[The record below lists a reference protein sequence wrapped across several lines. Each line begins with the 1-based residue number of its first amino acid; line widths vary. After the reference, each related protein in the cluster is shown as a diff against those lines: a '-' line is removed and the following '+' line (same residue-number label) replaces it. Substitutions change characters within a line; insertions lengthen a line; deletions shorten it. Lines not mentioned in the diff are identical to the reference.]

1 MKSSTSRFIAPSLL
15 ATTIVTLLTQQTIAA
30 SNAPQ
35 ADEVITVTTTAH
47 NTRSAPASI
56 SVITAEQIKAAPVN
70 DLADL
75 LRHEV
80 GIQAEAN
87 LNGRSEIGIRGM
99 SGKYTLVLVDGK
111 RLSSSNAMW
120 RGGDFDNTPVP
131 LGMIQRVEVIRGPMS
146 ALYGSD
152 AIGGVINIITKQ
164 PGKTWQGAAD
174 ADFKAIEGKDGGD
187 QHRTNLGFTGP
198 LTDNLLIRM
207 NGEVYDRQ
215 AWTPPEAA
223 YGIPLIEAKQTRN
236 FASTL
241 SWLVDEQQRFE
252 LDYLYN
258 QDERPLDIFRKIGNK
273 VHSRQQQNDRN
284 LFGLTHKGNWNW
296 GDTTIMV
303 NYESSKI
310 DDFNDILKIHQQ
322 PKEENN
328 FTVKGYTNL
337 TLANHYLTLGGEYLD
352 RELVDAVSYKD
363 IGGKESHSQEALF
376 AQDEIGLTDSLNL
389 TLGGRYDHHGLYG
402 SHFTPRGYLVYE
414 MNEVVTVKG
423 GVSQAFKAP
432 ASHQYTNG
440 YSTESCGGRCS
451 IYGNDKVKPET
462 STNYELGIIAGEG
475 VWETS
480 STLFYSDIDDMLI
493 GKEPPGSQKTNSDRT
508 WYNLDKAT
516 NKGLELTGKLDLTDD
531 INLGANYTYLK
542 AEDDKGLQIIN
553 RPKHKTNAKLTW
565 QATERVNAF
574 VGTTYTGTQF
584 IEHKVNNATVR
595 DKLPSYQT
603 FDLGTG
609 FKVTENFDLRL
620 GINNL
625 TDVRLQEKDTLFQNV
640 EPGRSYYVSGS
651 ARF

>member
-15 ATTIVTLLTQQTIAA
+15 ATTIVTLLTQQAIAA
-30 SNAPQ
+30 NNAPQ

-296 GDTTIMV
+296 GDTTVMV

-493 GKEPPGSQKTNSDRT
+493 GKEPPGSQKQYSDRT

>member
-1 MKSSTSRFIAPSLL
+1 MKSSASRFIAPSLL
-15 ATTIVTLLTQQTIAA
+15 ATTIVTLLTQQAIAA

-70 DLADL
+70 ELADL

-296 GDTTIMV
+296 GDTTVMV

-493 GKEPPGSQKTNSDRT
+493 GKEPPGSQKQYSDRT
-508 WYNLDKAT
+508 WYNLEKAT
-516 NKGLELTGKLDLTDD
+516 TKGLELTGKLDLTDD

-542 AEDDKGLQIIN
+542 AEDDKSLQIIN

>member
-15 ATTIVTLLTQQTIAA
+15 ATTIVTLLTQQAIAA
-30 SNAPQ
+30 NNAPQ

-296 GDTTIMV
+296 GDTTVMV

-493 GKEPPGSQKTNSDRT
+493 GKEPPGSQKQYSDRT

-625 TDVRLQEKDTLFQNV
+625 TDVRLQEKDTVFQNV

>member
-15 ATTIVTLLTQQTIAA
+15 ATTIVTLLTQQAIAA

-56 SVITAEQIKAAPVN
+56 SVITAEQIAAAPVN

-80 GIQAEAN
+80 GIQAEADI
-87 LNGRSEIGIRGM
+87 NGRSDIGIRGM

-111 RLSSSNAMW
+111 RLSSSNALW
-120 RGGDFDNTPVP
+120 RGGNFDNTPVP

-174 ADFKAIEGKDGGD
+174 ADFKAIEGKDSGD

-215 AWTPPEAA
+215 AWTPTEAA
-223 YGIPLIEAKQTRN
+223 DGIPLIEAKQTRN

-258 QDERPLDIFRKIGNK
+258 QDERPLDTFRKIGNK
-273 VHSRQQQNDRN
+273 IHSRQQQNDRN
-284 LFGLTHKGNWNW
+284 LFGLTHKGNWSW
-296 GDTTIMV
+296 GDTTVMV

-328 FTVKGYTNL
+328 FTLKGYTNL

-352 RELVDAVSYKD
+352 RELVDAVSYQD
-363 IGGKESHSQEALF
+363 IGGKESNSQEALF
-376 AQDEIGLTDSLNL
+376 AQDEIGLTDSLTF

-414 MNEVVTVKG
+414 MNDVVTVKG

-462 STNYELGIIAGEG
+462 STNYELGVIAGEG
-475 VWETS
+475 IWETS
-480 STLFYSDIDDMLI
+480 ATLFYSDIDDMLI
-493 GKEPPGSQKTNSDRT
+493 NKALPGPQKQYSDRT
-508 WYNLDKAT
+508 WYNLEKAT
-516 NKGLELTGKLDLTDD
+516 TKGLELTGKLDLTDN

-542 AEDDKGLQIIN
+542 AEGDQGQALPE
-553 RPKHKTNAKLTW
+553 RPEHKANAKITW

-584 IEHKVNNATVR
+584 AEQTVNKVVVLH
-595 DKLPSYQT
+595 KLPGYQT

-625 TDVRLQEKDTLFQNV
+625 TDVRLQEKDTVFQNV

>member
-1 MKSSTSRFIAPSLL
+1 MNSSTSRFATPSLL
-15 ATTIVTLLTQQTIAA
+15 ATTIVTLLTQQAIAA
-30 SNAPQ
+30 NKAPQ

-56 SVITAEQIKAAPVN
+56 SLITAEQITAAPIN
-70 DLADL
+70 DLSDL

-80 GIQAEAN
+80 GIQAETN
-87 LNGRSEIGIRGM
+87 TNGRSDIGIRGM
-99 SGKYTLVLVDGK
+99 SGKYTLMLVDGK
-111 RLSSSNAMW
+111 RLSSSNALW
-120 RGGDFDNTPVP
+120 RGGNFDNTPVP
-131 LGMIQRVEVIRGPMS
+131 LGMIERVEVIRGPMS

-207 NGEVYDRQ
+207 NGELYNRQ

-223 YGIPLIEAKQTRN
+223 NGIPLLEAKKTRN

-258 QDERPLDIFRKIGNK
+258 QDERPRDIFRKIGNK
-273 VHSRQQQNDRN
+273 IHSRQQQNDRN
-284 LFGLTHKGNWNW
+284 LFGLTHKGSWSW
-296 GDTTIMV
+296 GDTTVMV
-303 NYESSKI
+303 NYERSKI
-310 DDFNDILKIHQQ
+310 DDFNDIPKIHQQ

-328 FTVKGYTNL
+328 FTLKGYTNL
-337 TLANHYLTLGGEYLD
+337 ALANHYLTLGGEYLD
-352 RELVDAVSYKD
+352 RELVDALSYKD
-363 IGGKESHSQEALF
+363 IGGKQSHSQEALF
-376 AQDEIGLTDSLNL
+376 AQDEIGLTDSLSL
-389 TLGGRYDHHGLYG
+389 TLGGRYDHHGSYG

-414 MNEVVTVKG
+414 LSEVVTVKG

-432 ASHQYTNG
+432 APHQYTNG
-440 YSTESCGGRCS
+440 YSTESCGGRC
-451 IYGNDKVKPET
+451 ILYGNDKVKPET
-462 STNYELGIIAGEG
+462 STNYELGVIAGEG
-475 VWETS
+475 IWETS
-480 STLFYSDIDDMLI
+480 ATLFYSDIDDMLTV
-493 GKEPPGSQKTNSDRT
+493 KQLPNSDDRT
-508 WYNLDKAT
+508 WYNLKKAT
-516 NKGLELTGKLDLTDD
+516 TKGLELTGKLDLTED

-542 AEDDKGLQIIN
+542 AEGDQGQALPE
-553 RPKHKTNAKLTW
+553 RPEHKANAKLTW

-574 VGTTYTGTQF
+574 VSTTYTGTQF
-584 IEHKVNNATVR
+584 IEYGVNNRSVR

-609 FKVTENFDLRL
+609 FKVTENVDLRV
-620 GINNL
+620 GITNL
-625 TDVRLQEKDTLFQNV
+625 TDVRLQEKDPLFRNV
-640 EPGRSYYVSGS
+640 EPGRSYYISGS

>member
-15 ATTIVTLLTQQTIAA
+15 ATTIVTLLTQQAIAA

-56 SVITAEQIKAAPVN
+56 SVITAEQIAAAPVN

-80 GIQAEAN
+80 GIQAEADT
-87 LNGRSEIGIRGM
+87 NGRSDIGIRGM

-111 RLSSSNAMW
+111 RLSSSNALW
-120 RGGDFDNTPVP
+120 RGGNFDNTPVP

-174 ADFKAIEGKDGGD
+174 ADFKTIEGKDGGD

-215 AWTPPEAA
+215 AWTPTEAA
-223 YGIPLIEAKQTRN
+223 DGIPLIEAKQTRN

-273 VHSRQQQNDRN
+273 IHSRQQQNDRN
-284 LFGLTHKGNWNW
+284 LFGLTHKGNWSW
-296 GDTTIMV
+296 GDTTVMV

-328 FTVKGYTNL
+328 FTLKGYTNL

-352 RELVDAVSYKD
+352 RELVDAVSYQD
-363 IGGKESHSQEALF
+363 IGGKESNSQEALF
-376 AQDEIGLTDSLNL
+376 AQDEIGLTDSLSL

-414 MNEVVTVKG
+414 MNDVVTVKG

-462 STNYELGIIAGEG
+462 STNYELGVIAGEG
-475 VWETS
+475 IWETS
-480 STLFYSDIDDMLI
+480 ATLFYSDIDDMLI
-493 GKEPPGSQKTNSDRT
+493 NKALPGPQKQYSDRT
-508 WYNLDKAT
+508 WYNLEKAT
-516 NKGLELTGKLDLTDD
+516 TKGLELTGKLDLTDD

-542 AEDDKGLQIIN
+542 AEGDQGQALPE
-553 RPKHKTNAKLTW
+553 RPEHKANAKITW

-584 IEHKVNNATVR
+584 AEQTVNKVVVLH
-595 DKLPSYQT
+595 KLPSYQT

-625 TDVRLQEKDTLFQNV
+625 TDVRLQEKDTVFQNV

>member
-15 ATTIVTLLTQQTIAA
+15 ATTIVTLLTQQAIAA

-87 LNGRSEIGIRGM
+87 ANGRSEIGIRGM

-215 AWTPPEAA
+215 AWTPTEAA
-223 YGIPLIEAKQTRN
+223 DGIPLIEAKKTRN

-273 VHSRQQQNDRN
+273 IHSRQQQNDRN
-284 LFGLTHKGNWNW
+284 LFGLTHKGNWSW
-296 GDTTIMV
+296 GDTTVMV

-493 GKEPPGSQKTNSDRT
+493 GKEPPGSQKQYSDRT

>member
-1 MKSSTSRFIAPSLL
+1 MKSSTSRFITPSLL
-15 ATTIVTLLTQQTIAA
+15 ATTIVTLLTQQAIAA

-56 SVITAEQIKAAPVN
+56 SVITAEQIAAAPVN

-296 GDTTIMV
+296 GDTTVMV

-480 STLFYSDIDDMLI
+480 ATLFYSDIDDMLI
-493 GKEPPGSQKTNSDRT
+493 GKEPPGSQKQYSDRT

>member
-1 MKSSTSRFIAPSLL
+1 MKSSASRFVTPTLL
-15 ATTIVTLLTQQTIAA
+15 ATTIVALLTQQATAA
-30 SNAPQ
+30 NSTPQ

-70 DLADL
+70 DLSDL

-80 GIQAEAN
+80 GIQAETDT
-87 LNGRSEIGIRGM
+87 NGRSDIGIRGM

-111 RLSSSNAMW
+111 RLSSSNALW
-120 RGGDFDNTPVP
+120 RGGNFDNTPVP
-131 LGMIQRVEVIRGPMS
+131 LGMIERVEVIRGPMS

-164 PGKTWQGAAD
+164 PGTQWQGAAD
-174 ADFKAIEGKDGGD
+174 ADFKAIEGKGGGE

-215 AWTPPEAA
+215 AWTPTEATD
-223 YGIPLIEAKQTRN
+223 GIPLIEAKQTRN

-241 SWLVDEQQRFE
+241 SWLVNEQQRFE

-258 QDERPLDIFRKIGNK
+258 QDERPLDIFRKTGNK

-284 LFGLTHKGNWNW
+284 LFGLTHKGNWSW
-296 GDTTIMV
+296 GDTTVMA
-303 NYESSKI
+303 NYESSRI
-310 DDFNDILKIHQQ
+310 DDFNTSYSAPQQ
-322 PKEENN
+322 RELEEN
-328 FTVKGYTNL
+328 TLTLKGYTNL
-337 TLANHYLTLGGEYLD
+337 MLANHYLTFGGEYLD
-352 RELVDAVSYKD
+352 RELVDTVSYKD
-363 IGGKESHSQEALF
+363 IGGRESHAQEALF
-376 AQDEIGLTDSLNL
+376 AQDEIGLTDSLTL
-389 TLGGRYDHHGLYG
+389 TLGGRYDHHEIYG
-402 SHFTPRGYLVYE
+402 GHFTPRGYLVYE
-414 MNEVVTVKG
+414 LSDLVTVKG

-432 ASHQYTNG
+432 APHQYSKG
-440 YSTESCGGRCS
+440 YSIESCGGSCL
-451 IYGNDKVKPET
+451 IYGSDKVKPET

-475 VWETS
+475 IWETS
-480 STLFYSDIDDMLI
+480 ATLFYSDIEDMLTFKQI
-493 GKEPPGSQKTNSDRT
+493 PNSKDRT

-516 NKGLELTGKLDLTDD
+516 TKGLELTGRLDLFEDLSL
-531 INLGANYTYLK
+531 NANYTYLK
-542 AEDDKGLQIIN
+542 AEGEQGQPLPE
-553 RPKHKTNAKLTW
+553 RPEHKANARLTW

-584 IEHKVNNATVR
+584 AEQTVNKATVLH
-595 DKLPSYQT
+595 KLPSYQT

-609 FKVTENFDLRL
+609 FKVTNNFDLRV
-620 GINNL
+620 GITNL
-625 TDVRLQEKDTLFQNV
+625 TDVRLQEKDALFQNV
-640 EPGRSYYVSGS
+640 EPGRSYYISGS

>member
-15 ATTIVTLLTQQTIAA
+15 ATTIVTLLTQQAIAA

-296 GDTTIMV
+296 GDTTVMV

-493 GKEPPGSQKTNSDRT
+493 GKEPPGSQKQYSDRT

>member
-15 ATTIVTLLTQQTIAA
+15 ATTIVTLLTQQAIAA
-30 SNAPQ
+30 NNAPQ

-70 DLADL
+70 DLANL

-296 GDTTIMV
+296 GDTTVMV

-493 GKEPPGSQKTNSDRT
+493 GKEPPGSQKQYSDRT

>member
-15 ATTIVTLLTQQTIAA
+15 ATTIVTLLTQQAIAA

-87 LNGRSEIGIRGM
+87 ANGRSEIGIRGM

-296 GDTTIMV
+296 GDTTVMV

-414 MNEVVTVKG
+414 MNDVVTVKG

-493 GKEPPGSQKTNSDRT
+493 GKEPPGSQKQYSDRT

-516 NKGLELTGKLDLTDD
+516 NKGLELTGKLDLTDG

-625 TDVRLQEKDTLFQNV
+625 TDVRLQEKDSLFQNV

>member
-15 ATTIVTLLTQQTIAA
+15 ATTIVTLLTQQAIAA

-296 GDTTIMV
+296 GDTTVMV

-414 MNEVVTVKG
+414 MNDVVTVKG

-493 GKEPPGSQKTNSDRT
+493 GKEPPGSQKPNSDRT

>member
-296 GDTTIMV
+296 GDTTVMV

-493 GKEPPGSQKTNSDRT
+493 GKEPPGSQKQYSDRT

>member
-15 ATTIVTLLTQQTIAA
+15 ATTIVTLLTQQAIAA

-87 LNGRSEIGIRGM
+87 INGRSEIGIRGM

-296 GDTTIMV
+296 GDTTVMV

-493 GKEPPGSQKTNSDRT
+493 GKEPPGSQKQYSDRT

>member
-15 ATTIVTLLTQQTIAA
+15 ATTIVTLLTQQAIAA

-56 SVITAEQIKAAPVN
+56 SVISAEQIKAAPVN

-87 LNGRSEIGIRGM
+87 TNGRSGIGIRGM
-99 SGKYTLVLVDGK
+99 PGKYTLVLVDGK
-111 RLSSSNAMW
+111 RLSSSNALW

-131 LGMIQRVEVIRGPMS
+131 LGMIERVEVIRGPMS

-207 NGEVYDRQ
+207 NGEVYGRQ

-223 YGIPLIEAKQTRN
+223 DGIPLIEAKQTRN

-258 QDERPLDIFRKIGNK
+258 QDERPLDTFRKIGNK
-273 VHSRQQQNDRN
+273 IHSRQQQNDRN
-284 LFGLTHKGNWNW
+284 LFGLTHKGNWSW
-296 GDTTIMV
+296 GDTTVMV

-328 FTVKGYTNL
+328 FTLKGYTNL

-352 RELVDAVSYKD
+352 RELVDAVSYQD
-363 IGGKESHSQEALF
+363 IGGKESNSQEALF
-376 AQDEIGLTDSLNL
+376 AQDEIGLTDSLSL

-414 MNEVVTVKG
+414 MNDVVTVKG

-462 STNYELGIIAGEG
+462 STNYELGVIAGEG
-475 VWETS
+475 TWETS
-480 STLFYSDIDDMLI
+480 ATLFYSDIDDMLI
-493 GKEPPGSQKTNSDRT
+493 NKALPGPQKQYSDRT
-508 WYNLDKAT
+508 WYNLEKAT
-516 NKGLELTGKLDLTDD
+516 TKGLELTGRLDLTDD

-542 AEDDKGLQIIN
+542 AEGDQGQALPE
-553 RPKHKTNAKLTW
+553 RPEHKANAKLTW

-574 VGTTYTGTQF
+574 VGTTYTGTQYA
-584 IEHKVNNATVR
+584 EQTVNKAVVLH
-595 DKLPSYQT
+595 KLPSYQT

-609 FKVTENFDLRL
+609 FKVTENFDLRV
-620 GINNL
+620 GITNL
-625 TDVRLQEKDTLFQNV
+625 TDVRLQEKDPTFQNV
-640 EPGRSYYVSGS
+640 EPGRSYYISGS

>member
-296 GDTTIMV
+296 GDTTVMV

-462 STNYELGIIAGEG
+462 STNYELGVIAGEG
-475 VWETS
+475 IWETS
-480 STLFYSDIDDMLI
+480 ATLFYSDIDDMLI

>member
-15 ATTIVTLLTQQTIAA
+15 ATTIVTLLTQQAIAA

-87 LNGRSEIGIRGM
+87 ANGRSEIGIRGM

-215 AWTPPEAA
+215 AWTPTEAA
-223 YGIPLIEAKQTRN
+223 DGIPLIEAKKTRN

-273 VHSRQQQNDRN
+273 IHSRQQQNDRN
-284 LFGLTHKGNWNW
+284 LFGLTHKGNWSW
-296 GDTTIMV
+296 GDTTVMV

-493 GKEPPGSQKTNSDRT
+493 GKEPPGSQKQYSDRT

-595 DKLPSYQT
+595 DKLPSYQI

>member
-1 MKSSTSRFIAPSLL
+1 MKSSASRFVTPTLL
-15 ATTIVTLLTQQTIAA
+15 ATTIVALLTQQATAA
-30 SNAPQ
+30 NSTPQ

-70 DLADL
+70 DLSDL

-80 GIQAEAN
+80 GIQAETDT
-87 LNGRSEIGIRGM
+87 NGRSDIGIRGM

-111 RLSSSNAMW
+111 RLSSSNALW
-120 RGGDFDNTPVP
+120 RGGNFDNTPVP
-131 LGMIQRVEVIRGPMS
+131 LGMIERVEVIRGPMS

-164 PGKTWQGAAD
+164 PGTQWRGAAD
-174 ADFKAIEGKDGGD
+174 ADFKAIEGKDGGE

-198 LTDNLLIRM
+198 LADNLLIRM

-215 AWTPPEAA
+215 AWTPTEATD
-223 YGIPLIEAKQTRN
+223 GIPLIEAKQTRN

-258 QDERPLDIFRKIGNK
+258 QDERPLDIFRKTGNK

-284 LFGLTHKGNWNW
+284 LFGLTHKGNWSW
-296 GDTTIMV
+296 GDTTVMA
-303 NYESSKI
+303 NYESSRI
-310 DDFNDILKIHQQ
+310 DDFNTSYSAPQQ
-322 PKEENN
+322 RELEEN
-328 FTVKGYTNL
+328 TLTLKGYTNL
-337 TLANHYLTLGGEYLD
+337 MLANHYLTFGGEYLD
-352 RELVDAVSYKD
+352 RELVDTVSYKD
-363 IGGKESHSQEALF
+363 IGGRESHAQEALF
-376 AQDEIGLTDSLNL
+376 AQDEIGLTDSLTL
-389 TLGGRYDHHGLYG
+389 TLGGRYDHHEIYG
-402 SHFTPRGYLVYE
+402 GHFTPRGYLVYE
-414 MNEVVTVKG
+414 LSDLVTVKG

-432 ASHQYTNG
+432 APHQYSKG
-440 YSTESCGGRCS
+440 YSIESCGGNCL
-451 IYGNDKVKPET
+451 IYGSDKVKPET

-475 VWETS
+475 IWETS
-480 STLFYSDIDDMLI
+480 ATLFYSDIEDMLTFKQI
-493 GKEPPGSQKTNSDRT
+493 PNSKDRT

-516 NKGLELTGKLDLTDD
+516 TKGLELTGRLDLFEDLSL
-531 INLGANYTYLK
+531 NANYTYLK
-542 AEDDKGLQIIN
+542 AEGEQGQPLPE
-553 RPKHKTNAKLTW
+553 RPEHKANARLTW

-584 IEHKVNNATVR
+584 AEQTVNKATVLH
-595 DKLPSYQT
+595 KLPSYQT

-609 FKVTENFDLRL
+609 FKVTNNFDLRV
-620 GINNL
+620 GITNL
-625 TDVRLQEKDTLFQNV
+625 TDVRLQEKDALFQNV
-640 EPGRSYYVSGS
+640 EPGRSYYISGS

>member
-15 ATTIVTLLTQQTIAA
+15 ATTIVTLLTQQAIAA

-296 GDTTIMV
+296 GDTTVMV

-493 GKEPPGSQKTNSDRT
+493 GKEPPGSQKQYSDRT

-625 TDVRLQEKDTLFQNV
+625 TDVRLQEKDTVFQNV

>member
-296 GDTTIMV
+296 GDTTVMV

>member
-1 MKSSTSRFIAPSLL
+1 
-15 ATTIVTLLTQQTIAA
+15 
-30 SNAPQ
+30 
-35 ADEVITVTTTAH
+35 
-47 NTRSAPASI
+47 
-56 SVITAEQIKAAPVN
+56 
-70 DLADL
+70 
-75 LRHEV
+75 
-80 GIQAEAN
+80 
-87 LNGRSEIGIRGM
+87 M
-99 SGKYTLVLVDGK
+99 SGSG
-111 RLSSSNAMW
+111 A
-120 RGGDFDNTPVP
+120 GGCGE
-131 LGMIQRVEVIRGPMS
+131 L
-146 ALYGSD
+146 
-152 AIGGVINIITKQ
+152 
-164 PGKTWQGAAD
+164 QGYRR
-174 ADFKAIEGKDGGD
+174 
-187 QHRTNLGFTGP
+187 Q
-198 LTDNLLIRM
+198 
-207 NGEVYDRQ
+207 GES
-215 AWTPPEAA
+215 
-223 YGIPLIEAKQTRN
+223 L
-236 FASTL
+236 
-241 SWLVDEQQRFE
+241 
-252 LDYLYN
+252 
-258 QDERPLDIFRKIGNK
+258 
-273 VHSRQQQNDRN
+273 
-284 LFGLTHKGNWNW
+284 
-296 GDTTIMV
+296 
-303 NYESSKI
+303 
-310 DDFNDILKIHQQ
+310 
-322 PKEENN
+322 
-328 FTVKGYTNL
+328 
-337 TLANHYLTLGGEYLD
+337 
-352 RELVDAVSYKD
+352 
-363 IGGKESHSQEALF
+363 QEALF

-493 GKEPPGSQKTNSDRT
+493 GKEPPGSQKQYSDRT

-625 TDVRLQEKDTLFQNV
+625 TDVRLQEKDTVFQNV

>member
-15 ATTIVTLLTQQTIAA
+15 ATTIVTLLTQQAIAA

-87 LNGRSEIGIRGM
+87 TNGRSEIGIRGM

-296 GDTTIMV
+296 GDTTVMV

-363 IGGKESHSQEALF
+363 IGGKESHAQEALF

-493 GKEPPGSQKTNSDRT
+493 GKEPPGSQKQYSDRT

>member
-15 ATTIVTLLTQQTIAA
+15 ATTIVTLLTQQAIAA
-30 SNAPQ
+30 NNAPQ

-56 SVITAEQIKAAPVN
+56 SVITAEQIAAAPVN

-87 LNGRSEIGIRGM
+87 TNGRSEIGIRGM

-111 RLSSSNAMW
+111 RLSSSNALW

-215 AWTPPEAA
+215 AWAPTEAA
-223 YGIPLIEAKQTRN
+223 EGIPLIEAKQTRN

-273 VHSRQQQNDRN
+273 IHSRQQQNDRN
-284 LFGLTHKGNWNW
+284 LFGLTHKGNWSW
-296 GDTTIMV
+296 GDTTVMV

-337 TLANHYLTLGGEYLD
+337 TLTNHYLTLGGEYLD

-414 MNEVVTVKG
+414 LSEVVTVKG

-475 VWETS
+475 IWETS
-480 STLFYSDIDDMLI
+480 STLFYSNIDDMLI
-493 GKEPPGSQKTNSDRT
+493 GKEPPGSQKPFSDRT

-516 NKGLELTGKLDLTDD
+516 TKGLELTGKLDLTED

-542 AEDDKGLQIIN
+542 AEDDKGLQILN

-565 QATERVNAF
+565 QATERLNAF